1 MCWLNDQKSTLNW
14 PHKFRRFLKLAEETP
29 KHATFCKEKCTPSDF
44 KSTCSALATSGLAF
58 HSSPLSLQHGLSTT
72 GKLLHEGLALLCFLC
87 VSVCLSACIPVCQFM
102 YVCIRTYVCTYVRMC
117 LYDMCVCV
125 YVCMNG
131 EWMHACMMHACV
143 HLCMYP
149 CHASMHPVIRVCM
162 LYACCMH
169 CVCIMHVVCIYVM
182 HLCNA
187 CM

>member
-1 MCWLNDQKSTLNW
+1 MPLFAKRSVRHPTSNPLAVLWQRQGWLSIPLPYPCSTGSAQQEN
-14 PHKFRRFLKLAEETP
+14 FYM
-29 KHATFCKEKCTPSDF
+29 KC
-44 KSTCSALATSGLAF
+44 
-58 HSSPLSLQHGLSTT
+58 SLYFVFFVCL
-72 GKLLHEGLALLCFLC
+72 
-87 VSVCLSACIPVCQFM
+87 SVCLPASLSVNLCM

-131 EWMHACMMHACV
+131 EWMHACMMHAFV

>member
-1 MCWLNDQKSTLNW
+1 MPLFAKRSVRHPTSN
-14 PHKFRRFLKLAEETP
+14 PLAV
-29 KHATFCKEKCTPSDF
+29 
-44 KSTCSALATSGLAF
+44 LWQRQGLAF

-72 GKLLHEGLALLCFLC
+72 GKLLHEVLALLCFLC

-131 EWMHACMMHACV
+131 EWMHACMMHAFV

-187 CM
+187 YVMHVCNACM